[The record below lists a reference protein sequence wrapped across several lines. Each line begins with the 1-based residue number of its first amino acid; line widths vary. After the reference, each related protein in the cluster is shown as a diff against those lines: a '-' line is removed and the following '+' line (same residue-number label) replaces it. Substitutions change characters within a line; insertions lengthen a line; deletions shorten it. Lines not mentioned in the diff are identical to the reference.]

1 MPPDVSVVIPTYRRP
16 AELAEALASVLRQE
30 GVTVEA
36 FVVDD
41 CPDGSARPV
50 VEAAADPRV
59 TYLANPQPSGGRPA
73 LVRNRGLHHVTGE
86 LVHFLDDDD
95 LVPDD
100 HYWAVRT
107 VFDAYPAANV
117 VFGRIDP
124 FGPDPVAVATEQ
136 AYFTAAHR
144 RALRCRRYGRLG
156 FAAALMFRPT
166 LLVCGAAML
175 RRSCLPALG
184 GFDATLP
191 LCEDVDF
198 YARAIRRYGVRFVDR
213 LALRY
218 RIGPSLMHRP
228 ERGPVIAES
237 YAAMHRAYRTRHGPL
252 EFALLKLFARTVR
265 I

>member
-16 AELAEALASVLRQE
+16 VELAEALASVLRQE

-41 CPDGSARPV
+41 CPDGSARAV

-59 TYLANPQPSGGRPA
+59 TYLADLQPSGGRPA
-73 LVRNRGLHHVTGE
+73 LLRNRGLHHATGE
-86 LVHFLDDDD
+86 LIHFLDDDD
-95 LVPDD
+95 IVPDG
-100 HYWAVRT
+100 HYRAVKA
-107 VFDAYPAANV
+107 VFDVHRATNV
-117 VFGRIDP
+117 VFGLIDP
-124 FGPDPVAVATEQ
+124 FGLDTDAVASERT
-136 AYFTAAHR
+136 YFTAARR

-156 FAAALMFRPT
+156 FAAALLFRPT
-166 LLVCGAAML
+166 VLVCGAAML

-191 LCEDVDF
+191 LCEDVEF

-213 LALRY
+213 SALRY

-237 YAAMHRAYRTRHGPL
+237 YAAMHRAYRARHGRL
-252 EFALLKLFARTVR
+252 DFTLLKLFALTAR